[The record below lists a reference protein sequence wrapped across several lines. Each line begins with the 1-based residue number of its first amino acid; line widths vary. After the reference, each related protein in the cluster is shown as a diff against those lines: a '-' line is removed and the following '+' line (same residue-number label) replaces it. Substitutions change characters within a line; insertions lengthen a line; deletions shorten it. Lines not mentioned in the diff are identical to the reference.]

1 MAEPPPDLPDPA
13 FERLARAVEVGTLRA
28 LTRFALYL
36 LVFWLLLSFILPLAL
51 TAGGTV
57 LSPLLVIAALVL
69 VGLIAY
75 QAFRSARSR
84 P

>member
-28 LTRFALYL
+28 LTRFAIYL
-36 LVFWLLLSFILPLAL
+36 LVAWIVLGFILPLAL
-51 TAGGTV
+51 TATGPG
-57 LSPLLVIAALVL
+57 LGAPLALAGLVV
-69 VGLIAY
+69 VGLVAY
-75 QAFRSARSR
+75 QAYRATRSR